1 MATKITTGL
10 IDSGA
15 ITSALITDGSITA
28 TDLHTTLDLT
38 GKTVTVA
45 TATAGD
51 NDTTVASTAFV
62 STAIANLADSA
73 PETLNTLNE
82 LAAALGDDANF
93 STTVTNSIAL
103 KAPLASPTFTGTVEI
118 PNLTI
123 SSAQGSDGQ
132 VLTSTGSGIA
142 WEAVPAGTTINNN
155 ADNRIITGSGTANT
169 LEGESNLTFDGTTT
183 VINNTGNADSTLLKL
198 TNTPSTAG
206 TYKTGI
212 EFWSNEGT
220 AANQTFNAGRIYS
233 EFNGSNYSNA
243 GLTLGSALG
252 GGTFNDELTLRNGNV
267 GIGTASPDSTLE
279 VNGPMSIRS
288 SNYLSFGQSNTSID
302 TWTTRQYASGSS
314 HQFNA
319 QTFSFNRTGYAS
331 DELLYMDTNGMYV
344 SPINH
349 GHARMNSLSSTS
361 LAASAGDW
369 IDIATIPYGRN
380 TAKVKFLWDGVS
392 SPSSAHHGM
401 MEFAI
406 GSHYGTSYYY
416 GWDSYIHLLS
426 SSAHND
432 FHIEEARIITP
443 NGSGATGVFQVRFQ
457 NATTAGVWRSYVTE
471 RDESCTI
478 QPLTP
483 VVNNSRTG
491 TTIARLDL
499 SAAKGGAVTSRVHMA
514 VSKDLHVQG
523 GITIAN
529 QPGFSA
535 YKNGNIN
542 ETAGDTIIGNWVERY
557 DTGGKFNHTSG
568 RFTAT
573 TKGKYLFT
581 MGMMAGQTT
590 GDVQYKIFKN
600 GAIYAGSNS
609 MAQGGGPW
617 RFTTVVATVHL
628 EATDYVDFIAFSSTN
643 SNNQI
648 VYTSTYS
655 HVSGHFLG

>member
-1 MATKITTGL
+1 
-10 IDSGA
+10 
-15 ITSALITDGSITA
+15 
-28 TDLHTTLDLT
+28 
-38 GKTVTVA
+38 
-45 TATAGD
+45 
-51 NDTTVASTAFV
+51 
-62 STAIANLADSA
+62 
-73 PETLNTLNE
+73 
-82 LAAALGDDANF
+82 
-93 STTVTNSIAL
+93 
-103 KAPLASPTFTGTVEI
+103 
-118 PNLTI
+118 
-123 SSAQGSDGQ
+123 
-132 VLTSTGSGIA
+132 
-142 WEAVPAGTTINNN
+142 
-155 ADNRIITGSGTANT
+155 
-169 LEGESNLTFDGTTT
+169 
-183 VINNTGNADSTLLKL
+183 
-198 TNTPSTAG
+198 
-206 TYKTGI
+206 
-212 EFWSNEGT
+212 
-220 AANQTFNAGRIYS
+220 
-233 EFNGSNYSNA
+233 
-243 GLTLGSALG
+243 
-252 GGTFNDELTLRNGNV
+252 
-267 GIGTASPDSTLE
+267 
-279 VNGPMSIRS
+279 
-288 SNYLSFGQSNTSID
+288 
-302 TWTTRQYASGSS
+302 
-314 HQFNA
+314 
-319 QTFSFNRTGYAS
+319 
-331 DELLYMDTNGMYV
+331 LYMDTNGMYV

-361 LAASAGDW
+361 LAPSAGDW

-416 GWDSYIHLLS
+416 GWDSYINLLS
-426 SSAHND
+426 SSAHNS

-457 NATTAGVWRSYVTE
+457 GATTVGVWRSYVTE
-471 RDESCTI
+471 RDESCSI

-535 YKNGNIN
+535 YKNASLN
-542 ETAGDTIIGNWVERY
+542 EAAASTIIGDWIERY

-581 MGMMAGQTT
+581 LGAMAGQTT
-590 GDVQYKIFKN
+590 GDVQYRINKN
-600 GAIYAGSNS
+600 GAIYVNSNS

-628 EATDYVDFIAFSSTN
+628 EATDYVDFIAYSNTN
-643 SNNQI
+643 TTNVI
-648 VYTSTYS
+648 VYASTFS